1 MGKPLIAGVGFAT
14 IGELPDLS
22 GLDRAL
28 GRIEDLGASHVE
40 LAFFAADLI
49 SGGRVLPEPRR
60 RLELSCR
67 PAQTGLHRAWHAC
80 RQPDGRGQPGPA
92 QGGMPRQPGTDCG
105 RRRHRAGDHPGTV
118 PARPPHELDR
128 LHAIER
134 AALREMGDVAA
145 RLGIRLAVETL
156 FVEAEQEYTADPVR
170 LAAELRAVDHPHVVG
185 TLDVSHSYLMTS
197 FRGTSFTE
205 AIAAFAPVTGHFHLH
220 HSFGRPPGTLSGILH
235 RFGAALCLAS
245 ATCIC
250 RSAGATSRSRRCCP
264 ASPCCRARCSRSS
277 CPSVIWAELER
288 CAAFARGLMDRM
300 NGAARC

>member
-60 RLELSCR
+60 RLESSCR
-67 PAQTGLHRAWHAC
+67 RRKLGYTAHGTLAVNLMDEANLDLHKAVCRANLELAAAVGATVLVH
-80 RQPDGRGQPGPA
+80 
-92 QGGMPRQPGTDCG
+92 
-105 RRRHRAGDHPGTV
+105 HPGTV
-118 PARPPHELDR
+118 PAWPPHELDR
-128 LHAIER
+128 LHAIEQ

-145 RLGIRLAVETL
+145 RLGVRLAVETL

-220 HSFGRPPGTLSGILH
+220 DSFGRPPGTLKGFYTDSERVAFGVGDLH
-235 RFGAALCLAS
+235 LPFGWGDIPFETLLPGLPVLPG
-245 ATCIC
+245 TLLTVELPE
-250 RSAGATSRSRRCCP
+250 RH
-264 ASPCCRARCSRSS
+264 
-277 CPSVIWAELER
+277 WAELER
-288 CAAFARGLMDRM
+288 CAAFARELMDRM